1 MRGICDITFS
11 DFQLK
16 KKMIDQRRAR
26 IEKIRGMIQKEKE
39 RRNHLLNILKN
50 FEDHRN
56 DTIAQINAI
65 LSPSLQNSSEYE
77 EYDEAFDGEYSD
89 DSDSD
94 FYEAKE
100 SKKKTVSKKKSN
112 ANIKIPNKMPR
123 VQPFPLVLPSNVGM
137 NANSFNHMNNKDNVH
152 IPMPSYNY
160 QQIPMQYPYKEPIS
174 PPKLKPSYEKHANN
188 ILPSFI
194 SDCVKLIEKI
204 NFYQSGNIQIPNEI
218 LDLSVKLSHILNG
231 KNYNQIFGKDTES
244 LYNQFKSHMILLDMK
259 INESR
264 NKQILYGSPPEP
276 LFSSKEA
283 QMNFSLQIQNIENII
298 TEFNAKLENVQEL
311 LFQQQYYEIPSIM
324 NGVPLTS
331 SDIQAYAQDKL
342 QKENYLH
349 QEICEIKKQIYN
361 LTIQLNQLKEYEKNP
376 VSNEIDNFDDS

>member
-1 MRGICDITFS
+1 
-11 DFQLK
+11 
-16 KKMIDQRRAR
+16 MIDQRRAR